1 MKKRLFT
8 MLLALAI
15 FFTMSFAGA
24 PAFAASAEG
33 IAISTP
39 EDLKAMENNP
49 SGSYYLAND
58 IEVPENLSLFS
69 IRNPFT
75 GTFDGKGY
83 KLKNYKVTGTG
94 SYMEKALFISAKGA
108 AFKNFSMSGID
119 INADTGREGGIVAA
133 LVFSCTDCSF
143 SNIKLSGSISLKTSS
158 ASQDFGME
166 AAGLAVIVNG
176 TGTISKCTSS
186 VDITI
191 SAAGG
196 DGEGSAAGLIGY
208 FYGGTVK
215 ECSNSGD
222 ITITGIPGTA
232 AGIVNGCKFITSSKN
247 SGKVTVNSGSVK
259 RSMEAYSAAGVANE
273 VLEKGTSCSNTGAIS
288 FTSQMDGCDSLTAAG
303 VFGKVS
309 TVSKCYN
316 KGKVTLSG
324 KAGLDSDG
332 GIYAGGV
339 GGNILKI
346 SESYNKGQVTVT
358 AKDGGRSKALTGGIT
373 ASVIDMKNCYNTAT
387 VTIKGDGYEGGLSG
401 SATPWGEK
409 VINNYTTGA
418 VKSSGGAVKGQVIGY
433 YDGAEVIMERN
444 IYNNYY
450 TSSGKAYGES
460 PITWK
465 DWQAKATKVSSIS
478 KSKCSKLSSK
488 YWTYSSKYK
497 RMILKNNKEK

>member
-1 MKKRLFT
+1 MKRRIFS
-8 MLLALAI
+8 MLLALTI
-15 FFTMSFAGA
+15 VFSMSFAGGT
-24 PAFAASAEG
+24 AFAAEG

-69 IRNPFT
+69 IQNPFT

-83 KLKNYKVTGTG
+83 KLKNYKITGTG
-94 SYMEKALFISAKGA
+94 SYMEKALFISAKNA
-108 AFKNFSMSGID
+108 TFKNFSMTGID
-119 INADTGREGGIVAA
+119 INADTGTDGGIIGA

-143 SNIKLSGSISLKTSS
+143 SNIKLSGSITLKTSRP
-158 ASQDFGME
+158 SQDFGME

-176 TGTISKCTSS
+176 SGTISKCSSS

-215 ECSNSGD
+215 DCSNSGD

-232 AGIVNGCKFITSSKN
+232 AGIVNGCNSITSSKN
-247 SGKVTVNSGSVK
+247 SGKVTVNSGSVQ
-259 RSMEAYSAAGVANE
+259 RSMEAYSAAGVAND
-273 VLEKGTSCSNTGAIS
+273 VLEKGTSCGNTGAIS

-303 VFGKVS
+303 VFGAAG
-309 TVSKCYN
+309 TAAKCYN

-339 GGNILKI
+339 GGKILKI

-373 ASVIDMKNCYNTAT
+373 ASVVDMKNCYNTAT
-387 VTIKGDGYEGGLSG
+387 VTLKGDGYAGGLSG

-418 VKSSGGAVKGQVIGY
+418 VKSSGGAVKGQIIGY
-433 YDGAEVIMERN
+433 YDGAEVARKRN

-450 TSSGKAYGES
+450 TNSGKAYGTS

-465 DWQAKATKVSSIS
+465 DWTAKATKVSSIS
-478 KSKCSKLSSK
+478 KSKCPKLDSK